1 MTLLASW
8 GKTAAVVGLVA
19 DFGLIKNIH
28 PKLILKYGLSRHLI
42 WLVSRLCKAYIA
54 A

>member
-28 PKLILKYGLSRHLI
+28 PKLYFARHGF
-42 WLVSRLCKAYIA
+42 VQNKKSKHLCVVQT
-54 A
+54 